1 MRWLSRLKE
10 LSEAPGPPGWEDA
23 VREIIKREVEE
34 EADKLYED
42 KLGNLIAVKKGGEG
56 RVMLA
61 AHMDEVALM
70 ASYLEESGLIR
81 FVSLGRVVPEQILA
95 QRVVVHA
102 KRELKGVVG
111 VIPAHL
117 ADKREKLEL
126 GDLYIDVGAGSRKE
140 LEKLGVKP
148 GSYITFDTPLAY
160 QEETRS
166 LMGKALDNRV
176 GCMVL
181 AEAFKE
187 ASPGYKL
194 YAVFTVQEERGLR
207 GAQPAAYH
215 VKPDLAIAVD
225 STIAAD
231 TPEIPKHKAVTR
243 LGGGPALR
251 VMDSR
256 LITPRKLLDFMVK
269 VAEEAGIRY
278 QLQLSPRSTTDA
290 SAINLARE
298 GVPAAAVATPVRYIH
313 APVSLAKAEDI
324 EETMRYVSALLEA
337 LNTHPI
343 ARSGR

>member
-1 MRWLSRLKE
+1 MRWLDRLRE

-23 VREIIKREVEE
+23 VRKVLRRELED

-42 KLGNLIAVKKGGEG
+42 RLGNLIAVKKGGEG

-102 KRELKGVVG
+102 KEELRGVVG

-117 ADKREKLEL
+117 ADRREKIELE
-126 GDLYIDVGAGSRKE
+126 DLYIDVGAGSRRE

-160 QEETRS
+160 QEETKS
-166 LMGKALDNRV
+166 IMGKALDNRI

-181 AEAFKE
+181 AEAFRE
-187 ASPGYKL
+187 ASPRYRL

-231 TPEIPKHKAVTR
+231 TPETPEHKAITR

-251 VMDSR
+251 VMDR
-256 LITPRKLLDFMVK
+256 KLITPRRLLEFMVR
-269 VAEEAGIRY
+269 VAEEAGVRY

-298 GVPAAAVATPVRYIH
+298 GVPAVTVATPVRYIH
-313 APVSLAKAEDI
+313 APVSLAKVEDI
-324 EETMRYVSALLEA
+324 EETMKYMSALLEA
-337 LNTHPI
+337 LNTYHI
-343 ARSGR
+343 AQ